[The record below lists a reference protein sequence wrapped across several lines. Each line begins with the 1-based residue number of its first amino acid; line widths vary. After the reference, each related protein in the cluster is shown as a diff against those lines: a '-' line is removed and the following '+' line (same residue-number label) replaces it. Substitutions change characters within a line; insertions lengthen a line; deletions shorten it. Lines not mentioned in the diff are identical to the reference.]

1 MIHPFL
7 GRESDELLD
16 GTPLEVSE
24 GGEVEG
30 GLEDG
35 GVAAA
40 ALGLVQDEQGEE
52 LHTAA
57 LSHST

>member
-1 MIHPFL
+1 MK
-7 GRESDELLD
+7 
-16 GTPLEVSE
+16 VSE

-40 ALGLVQDEQGEE
+40 AALRLVQDEQGEE